1 MVIQVKIPDWLDS
14 ICTWPVLWYR
24 RWRYGC
30 AFRRIEL
37 GAGEFTIVD
46 PEDYRRFGGFN
57 WYVGGHGTKYYALR
71 TVKNG
76 ENEITTVR
84 LHREIMQPKDGM
96 VVDHRNG
103 DSLDNRRENMREAT
117 QGQNMY
123 NRKKRRNSKSRF
135 VGVWLDKNRGLWAAQ
150 IKDSGKKHFLGRF
163 ESEEEAARAYD
174 AAAKKYRGEFAR
186 LNFPE
191 GQNSK
196 FSRSQLIRA
205 VLFLLLASLSWFSG
219 LEPFSLLWAST
230 P

>member
-76 ENEITTVR
+76 ENAITTVR
-84 LHREIMQPKDGM
+84 LHREIMQ
-96 VVDHRNG
+96 
-103 DSLDNRRENMREAT
+103 EAT

-123 NRKKRRNSKSRF
+123 NRKKRKDSKSRF

-163 ESEEEAARAYD
+163 ETEEEAARAYD

>member
-76 ENEITTVR
+76 ENAITTVR
-84 LHREIMQPKDGM
+84 LHREIMQ
-96 VVDHRNG
+96 
-103 DSLDNRRENMREAT
+103 EAT